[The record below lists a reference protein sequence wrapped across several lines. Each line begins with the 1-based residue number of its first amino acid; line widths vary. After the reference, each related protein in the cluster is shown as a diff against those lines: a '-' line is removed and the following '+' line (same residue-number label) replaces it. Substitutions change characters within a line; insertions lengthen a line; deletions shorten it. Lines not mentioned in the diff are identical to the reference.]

1 MNALSANEVRL
12 RLVSVSDF
20 DDAALDR
27 YTLTFSDDELARVV
41 RLRTEQLRTEFIV
54 AHGFL
59 REMLGSY
66 LAVDPA
72 SIVFWGERYEKP
84 SVMSPAG
91 AEINFSLSRSGGK
104 ILYAFARGRK
114 VGVDVEKIDP
124 EKCDAT
130 VAHTIFTHQELGEWR
145 SLPEHLR
152 VRGFF
157 CGWVRK
163 EAFVKAVGRGM
174 SLDLKSFT
182 VSIDPRKPV
191 SLALPPEFGQEQWN
205 LHALKAGSEFAAAV
219 AVEGSGYELVSG
231 QASRL

>member
-12 RLVSVSDF
+12 RLVSISDF
-20 DDAALDR
+20 DDDALER

-41 RLRTEQLRTEFIV
+41 QLRTEQLRTEFVV

-59 REMLGSY
+59 REMLGRY
-66 LAVDPA
+66 LEVDPV
-72 SIVFWGERYEKP
+72 SVVFWGERHEKP
-84 SVMSPAG
+84 SVLSPAG
-91 AEINFSLSRSGGK
+91 TGINFSLSHSGGK
-104 ILYAFARGRK
+104 ILYAFATGRK
-114 VGVDVEKIDP
+114 VGVDIEKIEP

-130 VAHTIFTHQELGEWR
+130 VAHTIFTHQELGEWW
-145 SLPEHLR
+145 SLPEQLR
-152 VRGFF
+152 ARGFF

-174 SLDLKSFT
+174 SLDLKSFSVT
-182 VSIDPRKPV
+182 LDPRKPA
-191 SLALPPEFGQEQWN
+191 SLKLPPEFGEQQWN
-205 LHALKAGSEFAAAV
+205 LHALKAGPEFAAAV